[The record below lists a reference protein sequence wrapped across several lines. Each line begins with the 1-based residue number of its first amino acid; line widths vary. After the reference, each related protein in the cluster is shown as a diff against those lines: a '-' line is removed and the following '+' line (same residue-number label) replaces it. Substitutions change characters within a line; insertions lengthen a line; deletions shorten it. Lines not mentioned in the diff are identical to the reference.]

1 MHVINLR
8 LGNAVPVLCV
18 CVASCSSTT
27 PRPEPEKI
35 AASVRNFGGTTLAR
49 DLEDLLCRIER
60 GDMKAWDLFTA
71 YPTAHLSGEHA
82 ETYDT
87 ACGELARRD
96 PTIFLRRHLMG
107 DRRAIP
113 TGKRAYG
120 WIGTEGR
127 HTMNWLHESRLQLAN
142 DREERRKI
150 EEYVAALHSVLSAI
164 DKKWENSLFD

>member
-1 MHVINLR
+1 MHMINLR
-8 LGNAVPVLCV
+8 HGIAAPILCMCIV
-18 CVASCSSTT
+18 SCNSTA

-35 AASVRNFGGTTLAR
+35 TASVSNWGDTWLAR
-49 DLEDLLCRIER
+49 DLEGLLVRIER
-60 GDMKAWDLFTA
+60 GDMKAWDSFTA
-71 YPTAHLSGEHA
+71 YETAHLSGEHA
-82 ETYDT
+82 ETYET

-127 HTMNWLHESRLQLAN
+127 HTMNWLHESRLELAN
-142 DREERRKI
+142 DQEERRKI
-150 EEYVAALHSVLSAI
+150 KEYIAALHTVLSSI
-164 DKKWENSLFD
+164 DKKYR